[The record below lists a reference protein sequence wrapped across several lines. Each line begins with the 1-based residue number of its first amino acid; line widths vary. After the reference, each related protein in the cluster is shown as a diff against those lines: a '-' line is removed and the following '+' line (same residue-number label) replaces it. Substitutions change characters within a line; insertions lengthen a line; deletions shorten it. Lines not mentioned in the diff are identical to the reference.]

1 MRELLRLLPLQTST
15 DNRVLLL
22 TPMLQLLVTLR
33 FYGAEIL
40 QVVTGDLVNVSQPTV
55 CHAVGVV
62 TQLITRHLFRELVHF
77 HSATKF
83 GTVMCDFYALVHS
96 PSLSGRI
103 DCNHVQIK
111 SPGDDDTKVFRNR
124 KGVFPINVQAV
135 ASPQLQFH
143 DVVASWPGS
152 VHDSQIF
159 YNSRA
164 RVLYKEHRV
173 PGTLLGTWL
182 RLLPFPHDTPGRS
195 QFSQHT
201 TRQTR
206 THTAG
211 RVPLSR
217 LGLLVPPKFSLC
229 LQCSR

>member
-1 MRELLRLLPLQTST
+1 MAASPSNVARRISVFEFASRACDIVFGNAFPLPRVPRPSIRDRENPTERYDGQFLARYRFTKGTMRELLRLLPLQTST

-62 TQLITRHLFRELVHF
+62 TQLITGHLFRELVHF

-111 SPGDDDTKVFRNR
+111 SPGGDDTKVFRNR
-124 KGVFPINVQAV
+124 KGVFPINVQVTSAEF
-135 ASPQLQFH
+135 A
-143 DVVASWPGS
+143 
-152 VHDSQIF
+152 ICRI
-159 YNSRA
+159 NSSKA
-164 RVLYKEHRV
+164 
-173 PGTLLGTWL
+173 
-182 RLLPFPHDTPGRS
+182 FDIS
-195 QFSQHT
+195 
-201 TRQTR
+201 
-206 THTAG
+206 
-211 RVPLSR
+211 
-217 LGLLVPPKFSLC
+217 
-229 LQCSR
+229 